1 MARVFD
7 LRWTAVPG
15 LLVAVLTLAL
25 SGCGADGFSRDAVI
39 ESSASDAFLDRV
51 QRNCGTLTLGEE
63 SLAGLLNPNE
73 DDASFEDSS
82 DSITFLDATSKLY
95 LGQFSRQD
103 YADFV
108 DSAFMGNNQAAL
120 SCIYGQL

>member
-1 MARVFD
+1 
-7 LRWTAVPG
+7 
-15 LLVAVLTLAL
+15 
-25 SGCGADGFSRDAVI
+25 VI
-39 ESSASDAFLDRV
+39 ESSASESFLDRV

-82 DSITFLDATSKLY
+82 NSTTFLDATSKLF

-108 DSAFMGNNQAAL
+108 NSAFMGNNQAAL
-120 SCIYGQL
+120 TCIYGQL